1 MPAPTTDF
9 SIFDAIE
16 LVTYSSLVS
25 PEVANVPA
33 VRRPITQSRQR
44 NVERYIELEQWD
56 VVLHLDAAA
65 LESVV
70 LSVGDQITD
79 AGGVEYS
86 VLFLERQT
94 LDNSVVT
101 VCRPVN
107 P

>member
-1 MPAPTTDF
+1 MPTPTTDF

-16 LVTYSSLVS
+16 PVTYSSMVS

-44 NVERYIELEQWD
+44 NVERYIELEPTD
-56 VVLHLDAAA
+56 VVFHLDAAA

-70 LSVGDQITD
+70 LAAGDQITD
-79 AGGVEYS
+79 VGGVDYS

-101 VCRPVN
+101 VCRPVS